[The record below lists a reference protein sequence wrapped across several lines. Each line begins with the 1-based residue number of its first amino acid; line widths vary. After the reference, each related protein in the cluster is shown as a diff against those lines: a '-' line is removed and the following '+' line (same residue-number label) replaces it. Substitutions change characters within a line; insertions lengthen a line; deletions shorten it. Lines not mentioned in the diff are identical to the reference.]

1 MLLYTDGVTE
11 AVDGAGEFFGTER
24 LTSALQAAAG
34 FHPERIC
41 EALWRALTAYQGT
54 MPQDDDVTLV
64 AVGIRN
70 GTDGHP
76 T

>member
-11 AVDGAGEFFGTER
+11 AVDGKGEFFGTER

-34 FHPERIC
+34 SHPERIC
-41 EALWRALTAYQGT
+41 EALWLALKAYQGT

-70 GTDGHP
+70 GADGRK

>member
-1 MLLYTDGVTE
+1 
-11 AVDGAGEFFGTER
+11 VDGAGEFYGTER
-24 LTSALQAAAG
+24 LTSALQSTATL
-34 FHPERIC
+34 HPKQIC
-41 EALWRALTAYQGT
+41 EALWQALKAYQGT

-70 GTDGHP
+70 GTDGHK